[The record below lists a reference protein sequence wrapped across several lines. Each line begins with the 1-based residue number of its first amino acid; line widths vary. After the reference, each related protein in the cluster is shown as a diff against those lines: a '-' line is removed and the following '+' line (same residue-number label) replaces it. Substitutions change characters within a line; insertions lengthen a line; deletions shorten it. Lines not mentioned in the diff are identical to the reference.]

1 MQSVNNEN
9 SEITG
14 SQNAT
19 RRQIA
24 RLAALTLIFSYAE
37 LLIPRVLPFFR
48 LGLGNAALL
57 MGLAAGLTFPT
68 FMLLSVVKAVAA
80 NLMAGTLFSPFFL
93 VSFAQS
99 LVSALIMFWLYR
111 AGLPGLHRPCVSREN
126 SRVSRKIGGR
136 RLLSLYGIS
145 VCGAAASALVQISLT
160 AFYLGQGTWSLLGP
174 MLLFNLISGFVTA
187 WLAEFLGNAN
197 EGGEVIYSNKSEK
210 IVHRTIFSDLH
221 DNKSLAPKTVVS
233 TGSTTVFSTTPS
245 SGGHPRNAP
254 GDISGSH
261 PVPRFRNILCL
272 ALFLAVAASVF
283 FIKNTAVLCGI
294 LVLSF
299 LAQKISGRKI
309 LLLPHLSLWL
319 FILLTSVFVP
329 NGRVLLT
336 VAGFSITEG
345 AALSGL
351 QKALRLSI
359 VSALSQTAATIR
371 LSAAPDTL
379 LALTL
384 GYYSQMLDTF
394 RNTPGS
400 LITKIRSALG

>member
-1 MQSVNNEN
+1 MQSVNNFP
-9 SEITG
+9 SDDT
-14 SQNAT
+14 STAT

-24 RLAALTLIFSYAE
+24 RLAALTLVFSYAE

-57 MGLAAGLTFPT
+57 MGLAAGLTFPA
-68 FMLLSVVKAVAA
+68 FMLLCVVKAVVA

-99 LVSALIMFWLYR
+99 LVSALIMFGLYR
-111 AGLPGLHRPCVSREN
+111 AGRPGLHRPGVSRGC
-126 SRVSRKIGGR
+126 SRVSRKIDGR

-145 VCGAAASALVQISLT
+145 VCGAAASALVQIALSSL
-160 AFYLGQGTWSLLGP
+160 YLGQGTWSLLGP
-174 MLLFNLISGFVTA
+174 MLLFNLVSGIVTA

-197 EGGEVIYSNKSEK
+197 EGGGSPLEPQHIHAEGECPLAARVSEGN
-210 IVHRTIFSDLH
+210 S
-221 DNKSLAPKTVVS
+221 VVS
-233 TGSTTVFSTTPS
+233 DSERTTPS

-254 GDISGSH
+254 GDIPGSG

-272 ALFLAVAASVF
+272 ALILAVAASVF

-309 LLLPHLSLWL
+309 LLLPHISLWL

-329 NGRVLLT
+329 NGRVLFT
-336 VAGFSITEG
+336 VAGLSITEG
-345 AALSGL
+345 ALFTGL

-359 VSALSQTAATIR
+359 VSALSQTAANIR

-394 RNTPGS
+394 RNTQGS
-400 LITKIRSALG
+400 LITKIRAALG